1 MAGRGR
7 ALSCVVL
14 RTGASCPPARQLSAL
29 QRTQPALAPLPS
41 SCIPHP
47 AALLPA
53 FFTPARVCTSP
64 AADPLPLNPRSERMA
79 ELLQQQP
86 FGDKAQRYYMTRN
99 DEYTE
104 SLKGAVGIW

>member
-1 MAGRGR
+1 M
-7 ALSCVVL
+7 
-14 RTGASCPPARQLSAL
+14 PARQLSAL
-29 QRTQPALAPLPS
+29 QCTQPALARPAPVAPTSLLQTLPWTA
-41 SCIPHP
+41 PHP
-47 AALLPA
+47 SAAP
-53 FFTPARVCTSP
+53 R
-64 AADPLPLNPRSERMA
+64 AATPRSERMA